1 MIITM
6 DTTEISGSMTDKV
19 GVVAEHVDNVSEMAE
34 KEDIIARQLT
44 GVVAQFKLKDKEHG
58 EQADE

>member
-1 MIITM
+1 
-6 DTTEISGSMTDKV
+6 MTDKV

-44 GVVAQFKLKDKEHG
+44 GVVAQFKLEDKERG